1 MVHQFY
7 KYNTSVVEATREQF
21 F

>member
-7 KYNTSVVEATREQF
+7 KYNTSAVEATRVQF
-21 F
+21 I